1 MSVSVWR
8 DFSSTSNS
16 ASLRVDVAIIGA
28 GVAGLAVARQCIKR
42 GLVPAVIEARDLAAG
57 ATGKNAGF
65 AMTGLADPYESLV
78 ERFGRRTAREIW
90 SVSQANLREIVD
102 DVVKGE
108 GVECDLVPY
117 GSVVAAWDEKEQAVL
132 ERSCAMLV
140 HDGFDVRWL
149 DARGT
154 RERLGSDRYFGGIFV
169 AQDHGIHPVKLAH
182 AVAASVR
189 ASGGHVLLGHEVRS
203 IEQSQGSVSVHTCHG
218 TIRAGFAVLCTNAYT
233 RTIEPA
239 LGALVRPVRGQA
251 LCLEGVDDSLKALL
265 YTDDGFQYARPLPDG
280 RVVAGGWRRAFAD
293 SEVGLGDEC
302 PEGVHN
308 GIESWLRDRWPQWQ
322 NARVTHRWS
331 GAMGFSPD
339 GLPLIGTLEDRPRVA
354 YVVGFTGHGLGFA
367 FAAAREVLRR
377 ALGEGDGGIFDRAR
391 LDRAS
396 THTHK

>member
-8 DFSSTSNS
+8 DFSKSDPNA

-28 GVAGLAVARQCIKR
+28 GVAGLAVARHCVQR

-78 ERFGRRTAREIW
+78 ERFGRRTAKEIW
-90 SVSQANLREIVD
+90 TVSQANLREIVD
-102 DVVKGE
+102 DVVAGE
-108 GVECDLVPY
+108 GVACDLVPY
-117 GSVVAAWDEKEQAVL
+117 GSVVAAWDEREQAVL

-149 DARGT
+149 DRAAS
-154 RERLGSDRYFGGIFV
+154 REKLGSDRYFGGIFV

-182 AVAASVR
+182 AVAANVR
-189 ASGGHVLLGHEVRS
+189 AAGGHVLLGHEVRA
-203 IEQSQGSVSVHTCHG
+203 IEQSRGAVSVHTSHG
-218 TIRAGFAVLCTNAYT
+218 TIHSSFAILCTNAYT
-233 RTIEPA
+233 RTLEPS

-251 LCLEGVDDSLKALL
+251 LCLEGVDDSLRALL

-302 PEGVHN
+302 PEGVQA
-308 GIESWLRDRWPQWQ
+308 GIEAWLRDRWPQWSS
-322 NARVTHRWS
+322 ARVTHRWS

-339 GLPLIGTLEDRPRVA
+339 GLPLIGTLADRPRVA
-354 YVVGFTGHGLGFA
+354 YAVGFTGHGLGFA
-367 FAAAREVLRR
+367 FAAARAAVRKV
-377 ALGEGDGGIFDRAR
+377 LGEGDAGIFDHAR
-391 LDRAS
+391 LQ
-396 THTHK
+396 